1 MLFSFP
7 RILEYYKRSFL
18 LTFVSVCLGNSTIA
32 FPCRAEARS
41 SNYGASEY
49 QVAQIYTS
57 PPTMYNTSPYNTSPT
72 VVDIMYG
79 VYINGDNPLLLSI
92 VQQKVEFT
100 ASVKRYKNRNVI
112 LVGTYFDPNYVAMR
126 ISQLQGLGIESN
138 KTDFQDGEKFEDL
151 IVMSPPNLGV
161 SSVSMTT
168 ENSLQNQVF
177 NINSSTYLVLVDR
190 GNTTLPEVK
199 LFFPDAFVRQYD
211 QKTMIQVGMSRDYV
225 TAKKIENDLITK
237 GFPAFVVVNTMPLT
251 SLPPRRAPGGPQTIP
266 QTIPS
271 GVPSGVPYQNY
282 GASNPNN
289 AYYVK
294 VSGKEISVSQ
304 LSQLVLLAGVPTDKI
319 MPYNVSG
326 DAIVL
331 VGPFLDQPTAQL
343 WQKNLQKV
351 GIGNTQTEVI
361 FTNSVRN

>member
-1 MLFSFP
+1 
-7 RILEYYKRSFL
+7 
-18 LTFVSVCLGNSTIA
+18 
-32 FPCRAEARS
+32 
-41 SNYGASEY
+41 
-49 QVAQIYTS
+49 
-57 PPTMYNTSPYNTSPT
+57 
-72 VVDIMYG
+72 MYG

-100 ASVKRYKNRNVI
+100 ASIKRYKNRNVI

-126 ISQLQGLGIESN
+126 ISQLQGLGIQSN

-151 IVMSPPNLGV
+151 IAMPPPNLGV
-161 SSVSMTT
+161 SSVSMSTQ
-168 ENSLQNQVF
+168 NSLQNQIF

-211 QKTMIQVGMSRDYV
+211 KKTMIQVGMSRDYV
-225 TAKKIENDLITK
+225 TAKKIENSLISK

-251 SLPPRRAPGGPQTIP
+251 SFPPRSNPGVP

-271 GVPSGVPYQNY
+271 GVPDQNHGGY
-282 GASNPNN
+282 NPNN

-294 VSGKEISVSQ
+294 VSGKQISVSQ

-331 VGPFLDQPTAQL
+331 LGPFLDQPTAQL
-343 WQKNLQKV
+343 WQINLQKV

>member
-7 RILEYYKRSFL
+7 RILQYYKRSFL
-18 LTFVSVCLGNSTIA
+18 LTFVSVWLGNSTIA
-32 FPCRAEARS
+32 FPCRAEDRA
-41 SNYGASEY
+41 SNYRASEY

-72 VVDIMYG
+72 VVDIRYG

-100 ASVKRYKNRNVI
+100 AAIKRYKNRNVI

-126 ISQLQGLGIESN
+126 ISQLQALGIQSN
-138 KTDFQDGEKFEDL
+138 KTDFKDGGNFEDL
-151 IVMSPPNLGV
+151 IVWPPNLAI
-161 SSVSMTT
+161 SSVTMTT
-168 ENSLQNQVF
+168 KNSVQSQIL
-177 NINSSTYLVLVDR
+177 NINSSAYLVLVDR
-190 GNTTLPEVK
+190 NQVTLPEVK

-211 QKTMIQVGMSRDYV
+211 KNTVIQVGMS
-225 TAKKIENDLITK
+225 NDLTKAQQIEKNVQSK
-237 GFPAFVVVNTMPLT
+237 GFPARVVVNTMPLM
-251 SLPPRRAPGGPQTIP
+251 SLPPRSPQTVPQTIP
-266 QTIPS
+266 QTIPF
-271 GVPSGVPYQNY
+271 GTPFGVPYQNY
-282 GASNPNN
+282 GVFNPNK

-294 VSGKEISVSQ
+294 VSAQQISVSQ

-331 VGPFLDQPTAQL
+331 VGPFLDQPTAQS
-343 WQKNLQKV
+343 WQNRLQMA

-361 FTNSVRN
+361 FTNYFRN

>member
-18 LTFVSVCLGNSTIA
+18 LTFVSLCLGNSAIA

-72 VVDIMYG
+72 VDIMYG

-100 ASVKRYKNRNVI
+100 ASIKRYKNRNVI
-112 LVGTYFDPNYVAMR
+112 LVGNYFDPNYVAMR
-126 ISQLQGLGIESN
+126 MSQLQGLGIQSN
-138 KTDFQDGEKFEDL
+138 KTDFKDGEKFEDL
-151 IVMSPPNLGV
+151 IVMPPPNLGV
-161 SSVSMTT
+161 SSVTMTT
-168 ENSLQNQVF
+168 ENSIQNQVF

-190 GNTTLPEVK
+190 GNTTLPEVQ

-225 TAKKIENDLITK
+225 TAKKIENDLISK

-251 SLPPRRAPGGPQTIP
+251 SLPPRRTPGVPQTIP
-266 QTIPS
+266 QTIPFGTPYGS
-271 GVPSGVPYQNY
+271 PYQNS

-294 VSGKEISVSQ
+294 VSGKDISGEQ

-331 VGPFLDQPTAQL
+331 IGPFLDQPTAQL

>member
-41 SNYGASEY
+41 RHYGASEY

-72 VVDIMYG
+72 VDIMYG

-100 ASVKRYKNRNVI
+100 ASIKRYQNRNVI

-126 ISQLQGLGIESN
+126 ISQLQGLGIQSK
-138 KTDFQDGEKFEDL
+138 KTDFKDGEKFEDL
-151 IVMSPPNLGV
+151 IAMPPPNLGV
-161 SSVSMTT
+161 SSVSMSTQ
-168 ENSLQNQVF
+168 NSWQSQVF

-190 GNTTLPEVK
+190 GNTTLPEVQ
-199 LFFPDAFVRQYD
+199 LFFPDSFVRQYD
-211 QKTMIQVGMSRDYV
+211 QKTMIQVGMSRDYI
-225 TAKKIENDLITK
+225 TAKKIENDLISK

-251 SLPPRRAPGGPQTIP
+251 SLPPRSNPGVPQSIP

-271 GVPSGVPYQNY
+271 GVPYQNY
-282 GASNPNN
+282 GGYNPNN

-294 VSGKEISVSQ
+294 VSGKDISVSQ

-326 DAIVL
+326 DAIL
-331 VGPFLDQPTAQL
+331 LLGPFLDQPTAQL
-343 WQKNLQKV
+343 WQTNLQKM
-351 GIGNTQTEVI
+351 GIGNTKTEVI

>member
-1 MLFSFP
+1 MLFSLSI
-7 RILEYYKRSFL
+7 RLQYYKRSFL

-32 FPCRAEARS
+32 FPCKAEARS
-41 SNYGASEY
+41 PNYGASKY

-72 VVDIMYG
+72 VDIMYG

-100 ASVKRYKNRNVI
+100 ASIKRYKNRNVI

-126 ISQLQGLGIESN
+126 ISQLQGLGIQSN

-151 IVMSPPNLGV
+151 IAMPPPNLGV
-161 SSVSMTT
+161 SSLSMSTQ
-168 ENSLQNQVF
+168 NSVQSQVF

-190 GNTTLPEVK
+190 GNTTLPEVQ

-251 SLPPRRAPGGPQTIP
+251 SLPPRSTPGVPQTIP

-271 GVPSGVPYQNY
+271 GIPYQNY
-282 GASNPNN
+282 GGYNPNN

-294 VSGKEISVSQ
+294 VSGKDISVSQ
-304 LSQLVLLAGVPTDKI
+304 LSQLILLAGVPTDKI

-326 DAIVL
+326 DTMVL
-331 VGPFLDQPTAQL
+331 IGPFLDQATAQL
-343 WQKNLQKV
+343 WQTNLQKM
-351 GIGNTQTEVI
+351 GIGNTKTEVI

>member
-7 RILEYYKRSFL
+7 RILQYYKRSFL
-18 LTFVSVCLGNSTIA
+18 LTFVSVCLGNSAIA

-41 SNYGASEY
+41 RNYGAREY

-57 PPTMYNTSPYNTSPT
+57 PPTMYNTSPDNTSPT
-72 VVDIMYG
+72 VDIMYG

-100 ASVKRYKNRNVI
+100 ASIKRYKNRNVI

-126 ISQLQGLGIESN
+126 ISQLQGLGIQSN
-138 KTDFQDGEKFEDL
+138 KTDFKDGEIFADL
-151 IVMSPPNLGV
+151 IVGTPNLTIP
-161 SSVSMTT
+161 SVMMST
-168 ENSLQNQVF
+168 ENSLQSQVF

-211 QKTMIQVGMSRDYV
+211 KKTVIQVGMSRDYV
-225 TAKKIENDLITK
+225 TAKKIENDLISK
-237 GFPAFVVVNTMPLT
+237 GFPALVVVNTMPLT
-251 SLPPRRAPGGPQTIP
+251 SLPPRRAQTVP

-271 GVPSGVPYQNY
+271 GVPNQNY
-282 GASNPNN
+282 GGYNPNN

-294 VSGKEISVSQ
+294 VSAKDISGEQ

-319 MPYNVSG
+319 MPYNASG

-331 VGPFLDQPTAQL
+331 IGPFRDQPTAQL
-343 WQKNLQKV
+343 WQTNLQKM
-351 GIGNTQTEVI
+351 GIGNTKTEVI